1 MGRVSAIVPA
11 MDDTFQPAPLADPL
25 GEVLHMLR
33 LTGTLYCRAT
43 MTAPW
48 GMIMPRLVDSM
59 MFVIVTAGRCVA
71 QVDGESIALSPGTM
85 ILLPHGDSF
94 WLLSDSGAPAEPL
107 FDLPVEKISERYEL
121 MTYGGGGEMTR
132 AMAGVVQFDSVAGQ
146 RLVSVLPKMI
156 RIDGWDESLGDWLQS
171 TLGLIAREAAALKP
185 GGEIVMTRLADILVI
200 QAIRAWLDTA
210 PEGDQGW
217 LAALRDPQLGRALV
231 AMHRYPEMNWTLEKL
246 ARQAGMSRSAFS
258 ARFSERLG
266 QSAITYLTQ
275 WRLHLARARLLE
287 SADSIAAVAR
297 QAGYQSEAAF
307 SRSFRQYFGTPPGA
321 MRRSAAA

>member
-1 MGRVSAIVPA
+1 
-11 MDDTFQPAPLADPL
+11 MDDCFQPAPLADPL

-48 GMIMPRLVDSM
+48 GLDMPRLVESM
-59 MFVIVTAGRCVA
+59 MFVIVTAGRGV
-71 QVDGESIALSPGTM
+71 VEIDDESVPLSAGTM

-94 WLLSDSGAPAEPL
+94 RLLSETGVEAVPL

-121 MTYGGGGEMTR
+121 MTHGGGGEMTR

-146 RLVSVLPKMI
+146 RLVSVLPRII
-156 RIDGWDESLGDWLQS
+156 RIDGWDESLGDWVQS
-171 TLGLIAREAAALKP
+171 TLGLIAREASALKP

-200 QAIRAWLDTA
+200 QAIREWLDSA
-210 PEGDQGW
+210 PDAQQGW

-231 AMHRYPEMNWTLEKL
+231 AIHRYPQMEWTLEQL
-246 ARQAGMSRSAFS
+246 AKQAGMSRSAFS
-258 ARFSERLG
+258 ARFTERLG
-266 QSAITYLTQ
+266 QSAMAYLAQ
-275 WRLHLARARLLE
+275 WRLHLARARLMETTDTL
-287 SADSIAAVAR
+287 AAVAR

-307 SRSFRQYFGTPPGA
+307 SRAFRQYFGKPPGA
-321 MRRSAAA
+321 ARRSAAA